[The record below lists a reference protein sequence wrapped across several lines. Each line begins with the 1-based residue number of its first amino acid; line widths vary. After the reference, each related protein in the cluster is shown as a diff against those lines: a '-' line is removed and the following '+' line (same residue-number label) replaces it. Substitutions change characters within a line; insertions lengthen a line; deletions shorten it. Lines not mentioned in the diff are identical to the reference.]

1 MKTYAPR
8 DYHEKPASRIDSLP
22 ELRRHMCTEAIGRKG
37 LIKPDVCAKCDYP
50 CAYGIKALKI
60 LGIPRTSSE
69 KPERA
74 SFGEGGKAL
83 PTLSARI
90 RGVRKERSL
99 NAVYS
104 K

>member
-1 MKTYAPR
+1 MRQYASS
-8 DYHEKPASRIDSLP
+8 DCHEKPASRIDTLP
-22 ELRRHMCTEAIGRKG
+22 ELRRHMCTEAIGRRG
-37 LIKPDVCAKCDYP
+37 MIKPNVCAECDYP
-50 CAYGIKALKI
+50 CAYGMKALKM
-60 LGIPRTSSE
+60 LGIPRISTV
-69 KPERA
+69 KPEHA